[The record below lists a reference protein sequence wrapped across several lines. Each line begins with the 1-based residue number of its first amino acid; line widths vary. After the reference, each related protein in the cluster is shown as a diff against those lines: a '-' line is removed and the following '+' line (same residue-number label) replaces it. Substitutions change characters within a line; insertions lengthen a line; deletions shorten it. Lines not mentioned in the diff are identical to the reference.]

1 MLPLPRAARPRG
13 APRWVAIAAIGGI
26 LITAGC
32 STKASD
38 DDSTTAAGGTMATGP
53 GVSGDTIRLGV
64 LTDQTGVFAG
74 VGKSISQGRQ
84 LYWDQKNSQG
94 GVCNRRVEFVVKD
107 HGYNPQQA
115 VAGYAQVKDNVL
127 ALDELLGSPVIA
139 ALGPTIQTD
148 QMLTFAASFSSS
160 LLSNPYVVV
169 TGTTYDIEMIN
180 GLQALIDEKKVAAGD
195 TIGHIFLEG
204 DYGQNALA
212 GSQAAAKEFGLHLV
226 EHKITPTDTDLTA
239 PVTAL
244 RNAGAKV
251 ILLTTTPA
259 QAASAVSVAAASGF
273 DATFL
278 GSSPVFSPQLLA
290 GPAKPALEK
299 NLLIASSL
307 APFSAD
313 SAGVQQ
319 VRQEFTSKY
328 PGQPQTAFVMYGY
341 AQGQIMAQ
349 ILDSAC
355 RGGALTRSGLL
366 NGLRSLSTV
375 DTQGLI
381 APLDY
386 SKPGGIPAR
395 QVYLLQPDASTAG
408 GLKVVRPLFSSTLG
422 DSYQPTG

>member
-1 MLPLPRAARPRG
+1 MLPIPRATGPRG

-32 STKASD
+32 STKASEND
-38 DDSTTAAGGTMATGP
+38 NSGSAGGTTATGP
-53 GVSGDTIRLGV
+53 GVSGNTIRLGV

-84 LYWDQKNSQG
+84 LYWDQKNSKG

-148 QMLTFAASFSSS
+148 QMLTLAASFSSS

-212 GSQAAAKEFGLHLV
+212 GSRAAAKEFGLHLV

-273 DATFL
+273 NATFL
-278 GSSPVFSPQLLA
+278 GLQKQLCRRTCSSPA
-290 GPAKPALEK
+290 
-299 NLLIASSL
+299 
-307 APFSAD
+307 
-313 SAGVQQ
+313 
-319 VRQEFTSKY
+319 
-328 PGQPQTAFVMYGY
+328 
-341 AQGQIMAQ
+341 
-349 ILDSAC
+349 
-355 RGGALTRSGLL
+355 RS
-366 NGLRSLSTV
+366 LRSLRTARACSRS
-375 DTQGLI
+375 GRR
-381 APLDY
+381 
-386 SKPGGIPAR
+386 SPANT
-395 QVYLLQPDASTAG
+395 LASPR
-408 GLKVVRPLFSSTLG
+408 RPS
-422 DSYQPTG
+422 